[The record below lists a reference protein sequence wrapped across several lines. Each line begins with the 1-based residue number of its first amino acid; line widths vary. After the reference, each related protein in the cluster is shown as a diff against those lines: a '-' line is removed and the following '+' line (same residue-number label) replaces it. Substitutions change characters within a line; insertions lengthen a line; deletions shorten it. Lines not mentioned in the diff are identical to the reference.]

1 MQSTSPEY
9 YMREAI
15 RLSVQNVEK
24 GSGGPFAAVIVKDGV
39 IIASGVNLVTTNNDP
54 TAHAEVIAI
63 REACAALQTFQL
75 DGCEIYCSCEPCPM
89 CLGAIYWSRISK
101 LYFANTKEDAA
112 AIDFDDQF
120 IYNEIELPIE
130 KRTLTTIQLLRDEA
144 LEAFTKWES
153 SPLKVK
159 Y

>member
-15 RLSVQNVEK
+15 RLSNENVEK

-39 IIASGVNLVTTNNDP
+39 IVASGVNLVTTNNDP
-54 TAHAEVIAI
+54 TAHAEVVAI
-63 REACAALQTFQL
+63 REACATLQSYQL
-75 DGCEIYCSCEPCPM
+75 ENCEIYCSCEPCPM
-89 CLGAIYWSRISK
+89 CLAAIYWARISK
-101 LYFANTKEDAA
+101 IYFANTKEDAA

-120 IYNEIELPIE
+120 IYNEIDLPIAE
-130 KRTLTTIQLLRDEA
+130 RKLPTTQLLREEA
-144 LEAFTKWES
+144 LEAFSKWEN

>member
-1 MQSTSPEY
+1 MQSKSPEFF
-9 YMREAI
+9 MREAI
-15 RLSVQNVEK
+15 RLSLQNVEK
-24 GSGGPFAAVIVKDGV
+24 GSGGPFAAVIVKDGA

-63 REACAALQTFQL
+63 REACTAIQNFQL
-75 DGCEIYCSCEPCPM
+75 EGCEIYCSCEPCPM

-120 IYNEIELPIE
+120 IYNEIDLQIAERKLP
-130 KRTLTTIQLLRDEA
+130 TIQILRNEA
-144 LEAFTKWES
+144 LAAFTKWES